1 MNEGGGKTP
10 GGTGGE
16 SEMKRNLRGRRGQ
29 ALTEYIMIVVIV
41 ALAALA
47 ILAIFSDT
55 IRSKFGGAV
64 EELGGD
70 TAAKDAALQR
80 SSAEYLRDLDSDGV
94 R

>member
-1 MNEGGGKTP
+1 
-10 GGTGGE
+10 
-16 SEMKRNLRGRRGQ
+16 MKRNRRGKRGQ

-47 ILAIFSDT
+47 ILAVFSDR
-55 IRSKFGGAV
+55 IRSMFGGAV

-70 TAAKDAALQR
+70 SAAADAALEE
-80 SSAEYLRDLDSDGV
+80 SSADYLRRMGRD